1 MGLEIP
7 LWSEGADV
15 KLPSMVVRKD
25 VAAALPA
32 ATHSPV
38 QFIKSGCQPSID
50 AFIHSTIQVLYV
62 NHLNTI
68 SIQVAATPYF
78 RAEC

>member
-1 MGLEIP
+1 MGLEVP
-7 LWSEGADV
+7 PSWSEGADV

-25 VAAALPA
+25 VAVALPA

-50 AFIHSTIQVLYV
+50 AFIHSTIQVLYACEPQY
-62 NHLNTI
+62 NHK
-68 SIQVAATPYF
+68 
-78 RAEC
+78 